1 MDARWRKLLDHARR
15 AGCDSLVACT
25 PENLFYMTGFWGE
38 AIGILDENGAT
49 IVAPQLEAPRAA
61 AESRNCDVVTADRGS
76 GLIPASAKIMAGR
89 QPGTDCR
96 DHSTMMLLK
105 KHIPNMKHQP
115 APFSDS
121 RIIKDP
127 GEVRILKKA
136 SAIIDG
142 LFGVCAETMA
152 AGQKESELQAV
163 LMSRAMEREMFDTG
177 YASTLNPLIIAGGP
191 NGALPHAQVTS
202 RRFRRGD
209 LVVVDITLRYKGYIS
224 DATRT
229 FAIGQV
235 SQKAADIYG
244 VVRESQELGIRATSP
259 GKSCHE
265 IDGACRT
272 LIDERG
278 YGEFFIHSTGH
289 GIGLEVHEQPTV
301 SGSSRISLERGM
313 AITVEPGIYMPGKLG
328 VRIED
333 SIMVGRRPSVM
344 HKFTKELVRVG

>member
-1 MDARWRKLLDHARR
+1 MDARRRTLLNHARQ

-61 AESRNCDVVTADRGS
+61 AESSRCDIVTADRGS
-76 GLIPASAKIMAGR
+76 GLIQALAKVLAGR

-96 DHSTMMLLK
+96 DHSTMLLLK
-105 KHIPNMKHQP
+105 KQIPSITHQP
-115 APFSDS
+115 SPFSNS
-121 RIIKDP
+121 RMIKDS
-127 GEVRILKKA
+127 GEIRILKKA

-152 AGQKESELQAV
+152 VGQKESELQAV
-163 LMSRAMEREMFDTG
+163 LMSRAMEQEMFDTG

-209 LVVVDITLRYKGYIS
+209 LVVVDITLRHKGYVS

-229 FAIGQV
+229 FAVGQV
-235 SQKAADIYG
+235 PQKVADIYG
-244 VVRESQELGIRATSP
+244 IVRESQELGIKATLP
-259 GKSCHE
+259 DKPCHE

-272 LIDERG
+272 LISGHG

-289 GIGLEVHEQPTV
+289 GIGLEVHEQPII
-301 SGSSRISLERGM
+301 SESSQISLKRGM
-313 AITVEPGIYMPGKLG
+313 AITIEPGIYISGRLG

-333 SIMVGRRPSVM
+333 SVMVGRRPSIM